1 MHTFWQET
9 GLINNNQLG
18 FLKGLDPPS
27 SQWMTG
33 LNRVICLAQR
43 RWFSLA
49 WSSYAKV
56 LLTSA
61 SRCSWKASVLTAACM
76 PGSGTSW
83 QDAGSAW
90 TEGNYVWLVV
100 SYGLMYFR
108 IAYKCLL
115 GTSCLKVSKVS
126 LPERFGWTNY
136 YVLRISLNW
145 KKKHCSQRET
155 SHTIK
160 DPQPLQMDLSNL
172 MKWGREW
179 QLPFNADKCK
189 SMRMSYTH

>member
-1 MHTFWQET
+1 
-9 GLINNNQLG
+9 
-18 FLKGLDPPS
+18 
-27 SQWMTG
+27 MTG

-43 RWFSLA
+43 RWFSLT
-49 WSSYAKV
+49 WPSYAKV

-83 QDAGSAW
+83 QDADSAW

-100 SYGLMYFR
+100 SYRLMYFR

-115 GTSCLKVSKVS
+115 GTSCLKISKVS

-136 YVLRISLNW
+136 YVLRINRNL
-145 KKKHCSQRET
+145 KKNTAVKAKQVTTC
-155 SHTIK
+155 
-160 DPQPLQMDLSNL
+160 
-172 MKWGREW
+172 
-179 QLPFNADKCK
+179 QLELAFPWFVLIGCI
-189 SMRMSYTH
+189 SFG